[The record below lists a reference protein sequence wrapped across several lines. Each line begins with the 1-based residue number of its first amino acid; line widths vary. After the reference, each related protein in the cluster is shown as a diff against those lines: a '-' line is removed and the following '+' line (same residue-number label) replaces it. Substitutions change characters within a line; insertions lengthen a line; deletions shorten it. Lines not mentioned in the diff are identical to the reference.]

1 MSTAPESTESP
12 MKVLVYSDDANTR
25 AQIRMAV
32 GRRPAADVPRVE
44 FVEIATQPAVV
55 ARLDEGD
62 IDVLVVDAEAQP
74 AGGLGVC
81 RQAKDEV
88 YDCPPVLAIIARR
101 DDGWLATWSRADAVV
116 SLPLD
121 PMALAT
127 ALAGL
132 MRRRA
137 ESRLPAL

>member
-1 MSTAPESTESP
+1 MSTAPESP

-25 AQIRMAV
+25 AQIRTAI

-44 FVEIATQPAVV
+44 FVECATQPAVV
-55 ARLDEGD
+55 RRLDEGG
-62 IDVLVVDAEAQP
+62 IDALIVDGEAQP

-88 YDCPPVLAIIARR
+88 FDCPPVLAVIARR

-121 PMALAT
+121 PMALANE
-127 ALAGL
+127 LAGL
-132 MRRRA
+132 LRWRI
-137 ESRLPAL
+137 ENRLPAL

>member
-1 MSTAPESTESP
+1 MSTAPESP
-12 MKVLVYSDDANTR
+12 MKVLVYSDDANVR

-32 GRRPAADVPRVE
+32 GRRPAADLPKVE
-44 FVEIATQPAVV
+44 FVEVATQPAAV
-55 ARLDEGD
+55 ARLDQGD
-62 IDVLVVDAEAQP
+62 IDAAIVDGEAQP

-88 YDCPPVLAIIARR
+88 YDCPPFLALIGRR

-116 SLPLD
+116 SLPID
-121 PMALAT
+121 PMALAQ

-132 MRRRA
+132 LRQRR

>member
-1 MSTAPESTESP
+1 

-25 AQIRMAV
+25 AQIRLAV

-44 FVEIATQPAVV
+44 FIECATQPAVV
-55 ARLDEGD
+55 KRLDQGD
-62 IDVLVVDAEAQP
+62 IDVLIVDGEAQP

-101 DDGWLATWSRADAVV
+101 DDGWLATWSGAEAVV

-121 PMALAT
+121 PMALAN

-132 MRRRA
+132 MRQRA
-137 ESRLPAL
+137 KNRLPAL

>member
-1 MSTAPESTESP
+1 
-12 MKVLVYSDDANTR
+12 
-25 AQIRMAV
+25 
-32 GRRPAADVPRVE
+32 
-44 FVEIATQPAVV
+44 V

-62 IDVLVVDAEAQP
+62 IGVAIVDGEAQP

-88 YDCPPVLAIIARR
+88 YDCPPVLALIARR

-116 SLPLD
+116 SLPVD
-121 PMALAT
+121 PMALAN

-132 MRRRA
+132 MRL
-137 ESRLPAL
+137 RLENRLTTL

>member
-1 MSTAPESTESP
+1 

-25 AQIRMAV
+25 AQIRTAI

-44 FVEIATQPAVV
+44 FVECATQPAVV
-55 ARLDEGD
+55 RRLDEGG
-62 IDVLVVDAEAQP
+62 IDVLVVDGEAQP

-88 YDCPPVLAIIARR
+88 FDCPPVLAVIARR

-121 PMALAT
+121 PMALAN
-127 ALAGL
+127 ALADL
-132 MRRRA
+132 LRWRI
-137 ESRLPAL
+137 ENRLPAL

>member
-1 MSTAPESTESP
+1 MSTAPETT

-32 GRRPAADVPRVE
+32 GRRPAADLPRVE

-62 IDVLVVDAEAQP
+62 IGVAIVDGEAQP

-88 YDCPPVLAIIARR
+88 YDCPPVLALIARR

-116 SLPLD
+116 SLPID
-121 PMALAT
+121 PMALAD

-132 MRRRA
+132 MRH
-137 ESRLPAL
+137 RLENRFTTL

>member
-1 MSTAPESTESP
+1 MSTASEGPA
-12 MKVLVYSDDANTR
+12 KVLVYSDDSGTR
-25 AQIRMAV
+25 AQIRMAI
-32 GRRPAADVPRVE
+32 GRRPAADLPKVE

-62 IDVLVVDAEAQP
+62 IDVLVVDGEAQP

-88 YDCPPVLAIIARR
+88 YDCPPVLAIIGRR

-121 PMALAT
+121 PMAVAN

-132 MRRRA
+132 MRKRL
-137 ESRLPAL
+137 ENRLPAL

>member
-1 MSTAPESTESP
+1 MSTAPENP

-25 AQIRMAV
+25 AQIRMAI
-32 GRRPAADVPRVE
+32 GRRPAADLPKVE
-44 FVEIATQPAVV
+44 YVEVATQPAVV
-55 ARLDEGD
+55 ERLDRGD
-62 IDVLVVDAEAQP
+62 IDVVVVDGEAQP

-101 DDGWLATWSRADAVV
+101 DDGWLATWSRADAVL

-121 PMALAT
+121 PMAVAR
-127 ALAGL
+127 AVAKL
-132 MRRRA
+132 MRRRTA
-137 ESRLPAL
+137 DRLPAL

>member
-1 MSTAPESTESP
+1 MSTAPETP

-25 AQIRMAV
+25 AQIRMAI
-32 GRRPAADVPRVE
+32 GRRPAAGLPKVE

-62 IDVLVVDAEAQP
+62 IGVAIVDGEAQP

-88 YDCPPVLAIIARR
+88 YDCPPFLAVIGRR

-121 PMALAT
+121 PMALAN

-132 MRRRA
+132 MRQ
-137 ESRLPAL
+137 RLENRLTAL

>member
-1 MSTAPESTESP
+1 MSTAPEGP

-25 AQIRMAV
+25 AQIRMAI
-32 GRRPAADVPRVE
+32 GRRPAADLPKVE

-55 ARLDEGD
+55 ARLDQGD
-62 IDVLVVDAEAQP
+62 VDVLVVDGEAQP

-88 YDCPPVLAIIARR
+88 YDCPPVLAIIGRR

-121 PMALAT
+121 PMAVAN

-132 MRRRA
+132 MRKRLGD
-137 ESRLPAL
+137 RLPAL

>member
-1 MSTAPESTESP
+1 MSTAPEGP

-25 AQIRMAV
+25 AQIRMAI
-32 GRRPAADVPRVE
+32 GRRPAADLPKVE

-62 IDVLVVDAEAQP
+62 IGVLVVDGEAQP

-88 YDCPPVLAIIARR
+88 YDCPPVLAIIGRR

-121 PMALAT
+121 PMAVAN

-132 MRRRA
+132 MRKRLQN
-137 ESRLPAL
+137 RLPAL

>member
-1 MSTAPESTESP
+1 MSSTAPESP

-25 AQIRMAV
+25 AQIRLAI
-32 GRRPAADVPRVE
+32 GRRPAADLPKVE
-44 FVEIATQPAVV
+44 FVERATQPAVV
-55 ARLDEGD
+55 ETLDQGG
-62 IDVLVVDAEAQP
+62 IDVLVVDGEAQP

-88 YDCPPVLAIIARR
+88 YDCPPVLAIIGRR

-121 PMALAT
+121 PMAVAN

-132 MRRRA
+132 MRQRL
-137 ESRLPAL
+137 ETRLPAL

>member
-1 MSTAPESTESP
+1 MSSAPETP

-25 AQIRMAV
+25 AQIRMAI
-32 GRRPAADVPRVE
+32 GRRPAADLPKVE
-44 FVEIATQPAVV
+44 FVEIATQPAAVE
-55 ARLDEGD
+55 RLDRGD
-62 IDVLVVDAEAQP
+62 IGVMIVDGEAQP

-88 YDCPPVLAIIARR
+88 YDCPPVLAIIGRR

-116 SLPLD
+116 SLPID
-121 PMALAT
+121 PMALAN

-132 MRRRA
+132 MRG
-137 ESRLPAL
+137 RLGDRLSTL

>member
-1 MSTAPESTESP
+1 

-25 AQIRMAV
+25 AQIRMAI
-32 GRRPAADVPRVE
+32 GRRPAAGLPKVE

-55 ARLDEGD
+55 SRLDEGD
-62 IDVLVVDAEAQP
+62 IDVLVVDGEAQP

-88 YDCPPVLAIIARR
+88 YDCPPVLAIIGRR

-121 PMALAT
+121 PMAVAK

-132 MRRRA
+132 MRERLDT
-137 ESRLPAL
+137 RLPVL